1 MTLRLAYF
9 IVPPTN
15 EIILKMLPETETVA
29 EAKAAMRKLVM
40 ETALP
45 YLIAQVAQEMGDVDS
60 VGGVGGVKAAG
71 IRLEAGSMA
80 LDLSAEQSP
89 DKQISLVIRVLQP
102 PTQMEE

>member
-29 EAKAAMRKLVM
+29 EAKAAMLKLVT

-45 YLIAQVAQEMGDVDS
+45 HLIAQDT
-60 VGGVGGVKAAG
+60 GGVGGVEAAG

-80 LDLSAEQSP
+80 LDLSAEQNP